1 MNLDVAHIHRESRS
15 RRPGGP
21 VPDLDT
27 SVPALVFKVGSYP
40 LHVGGVGAIRSLGR
54 LGVPVYAITEPGFT
68 PAAASRYCAG
78 RFVWRSSVSDHEDV
92 LISALQEVGDRIG
105 RRSVLVATDDEA
117 AVLAAEHAAELAER
131 FLLPQV
137 APGLP
142 ARLASKTDLAV
153 LCKEHDI
160 AAPATA
166 SPASIDEV
174 EAFIDTAD
182 FPLVIKNAEP
192 WERRRRPVVPYTM
205 LVYSP
210 EELLAIVGGMFPGR
224 PSGRDADGGPA
235 GAGRLTGLL
244 LQEYIPAEHSE
255 DWMTDLYCNVGIS
268 SPVVLTGL
276 KLRSWPPDAGATA
289 CGYAIV
295 NPEVVAL
302 TERFTKAVGFSG
314 IADLDWRLDRRDGQY
329 KLVDFNPRLGSRF
342 RLTETESGIDV
353 LRAMHL
359 DLTGRQVPRS
369 PQLEGKRLVLEHVDI
384 PARLS
389 YRMLTRRAEG
399 AALSGLTRAVPDHDD
414 PERAVTE
421 FAWLAADDP
430 WPFVAMLRYA
440 AGAGLTE
447 IRRHVRA
454 LALRVRA
461 RRPGTGA

>member
-1 MNLDVAHIHRESRS
+1 MNLDIAQVHRGSRS
-15 RRPGGP
+15 LRRGGLG
-21 VPDLDT
+21 LDVDT
-27 SVPALVFKVGSYP
+27 GVPALVFKVGSYP

-54 LGVPVYAITEPGFT
+54 LGVPVYAITEPGRT

-78 RFVWRSSVSDHEDV
+78 RFVWRSTVHEHEDA
-92 LISALQEVGDRIG
+92 LISDLQEVGDRIG
-105 RRSVLVATDDEA
+105 RRSVIVATDDEA
-117 AVLAAEHAAELAER
+117 AVLVAEHAAELSER

-142 ARLASKTDLAV
+142 ARLASKTDLVA
-153 LCKEHDI
+153 LCKEHDV
-160 AAPATA
+160 AAPASA
-166 SPASIDEV
+166 APASLDEV
-174 EAFIDTAD
+174 DAFIATAI
-182 FPLVIKNAEP
+182 FPVVIKNAEP

-210 EELLAIVGGMFPGR
+210 EELLAIVGRMFSGR
-224 PSGRDADGGPA
+224 PP
-235 GAGRLTGLL
+235 GLL
-244 LQEYIPAEHSE
+244 LQEYIPAERSQ
-255 DWMTDLYCNVGIS
+255 DWMTDLYCNVGFS

-276 KLRSWPPDAGATA
+276 KLRSWPPHAGATA

-302 TERFTKAVGFSG
+302 TERFTKEVGFSG
-314 IADLDWRLDRRDGQY
+314 IADLDWRLDLRDGQY

-359 DLTGRQVPRS
+359 DLTGRDVPRS

-389 YRMLTRRAEG
+389 YRMVTRRAEQ
-399 AALSGLTRAVPDHDD
+399 AAVSRLTREISDRDPPVPTS
-414 PERAVTE
+414 TE

-430 WPFVAMLRYA
+430 GPFVAMLRYA
-440 AGAGLTE
+440 ASAGLTE
-447 IRRHVRA
+447 LRRQVRA
-454 LALRVRA
+454 LTLRIRA
-461 RRPGTGA
+461 RRPGRGG

>member
-1 MNLDVAHIHRESRS
+1 MNLDVAPIHRESRS
-15 RRPGGP
+15 GRPGGP
-21 VPDLDT
+21 VPDLDAG
-27 SVPALVFKVGSYP
+27 VPALVFKVGSYP

-78 RFVWRSSVSDHEDV
+78 RFVWRSSVSDHADV

-105 RRSVLVATDDEA
+105 GRSVLVATDDEA

-166 SPASIDEV
+166 SPASVDEV

-205 LVYSP
+205 LVHSP

-235 GAGRLTGLL
+235 GAGR
-244 LQEYIPAEHSE
+244 
-255 DWMTDLYCNVGIS
+255 
-268 SPVVLTGL
+268 
-276 KLRSWPPDAGATA
+276 
-289 CGYAIV
+289 
-295 NPEVVAL
+295 
-302 TERFTKAVGFSG
+302 
-314 IADLDWRLDRRDGQY
+314 
-329 KLVDFNPRLGSRF
+329 
-342 RLTETESGIDV
+342 
-353 LRAMHL
+353 
-359 DLTGRQVPRS
+359 
-369 PQLEGKRLVLEHVDI
+369 
-384 PARLS
+384 
-389 YRMLTRRAEG
+389 
-399 AALSGLTRAVPDHDD
+399 
-414 PERAVTE
+414 
-421 FAWLAADDP
+421 
-430 WPFVAMLRYA
+430 
-440 AGAGLTE
+440 
-447 IRRHVRA
+447 
-454 LALRVRA
+454 
-461 RRPGTGA
+461 